1 MSFKKIFPMNKPII
15 AMVHFP
21 PLPGTPLFKKENT
34 LKSIID
40 YTRKDLIALQ
50 NAGVDAVMFGNEND
64 RPYELDVNIASTTT
78 MAYVIGN
85 LKKDINIPFGVN
97 VLWDAMSTIA
107 LAAAT
112 GASFAREIFT
122 GSYASDM
129 GFWNPDA
136 GKAVRYKK
144 SLERDDLVLL
154 YNISAE
160 FAYSLDRRTLA
171 ERAKSVVF
179 SLIPDALLV
188 SGPRTGV
195 SANMNE
201 LKAVKDIVSDVPVL
215 ANTGVNKSNVED
227 ILEIADGVVIGSS
240 LKVDGDTWK
249 AVDENRAKEFMDLVN
264 RIRKK

>member
-1 MSFKKIFPMNKPII
+1 MSFKNIFPMDKPII

-21 PLPGTPLFKKENT
+21 PLPGTPLFKKDDT
-34 LKSIID
+34 LESIIES
-40 YTRKDLIALQ
+40 TRKDLVALQ

-64 RPYELDVNIASTTT
+64 RPYELNVNIASTTT

-97 VLWDAMSTIA
+97 VLWDAISTIA

-122 GSYASDM
+122 GTYASDM

-144 SLERDDLVLL
+144 SLERDNLVLL

-160 FAYSLDRRTLA
+160 FAYSMDKRTLA

-179 SLIPDALLV
+179 SSIPDALLV
-188 SGPRTGV
+188 SGPLTGV
-195 SANMNE
+195 STSIDE
-201 LKAVKDIVSDVPVL
+201 LKAVKDIVRDVPVL
-215 ANTGVNKSNVED
+215 ANTGVNISNVKD
-227 ILEIADGVVIGSS
+227 ILEVADGVVIGSS
-240 LKVDGDTWK
+240 LKVNGDTWK
-249 AVDENRAKEFMDLVN
+249 AVDENRAKKFMDEVN
-264 RIRKK
+264 KIRKK

>member
-1 MSFKKIFPMNKPII
+1 MDKPII

-21 PLPGTPLFKKENT
+21 PLPGAPLFKKDDT
-34 LKSIID
+34 LESIIES
-40 YTRKDLIALQ
+40 TRKDLVALQ

-64 RPYELDVNIASTTT
+64 RPYELNVNIASTTT

-97 VLWDAMSTIA
+97 VLWDAISTIA

-122 GSYASDM
+122 GTYASDM

-144 SLERDDLVLL
+144 SLERDNLVLL

-160 FAYSLDRRTLA
+160 FAYSMDKRTLA

-179 SLIPDALLV
+179 SSIPDALLV
-188 SGPRTGV
+188 SGPLTGV
-195 SANMNE
+195 STSIDE
-201 LKAVKDIVSDVPVL
+201 LKAVKDIVKDVPVL
-215 ANTGVNKSNVED
+215 ANTGVNISNVKD
-227 ILEIADGVVIGSS
+227 ILEVADGVVIGSS
-240 LKVDGDTWK
+240 LKVNGDTWK
-249 AVDENRAKEFMDLVN
+249 AVDENRAKKFMDEVN
-264 RIRKK
+264 KIRKK

>member
-1 MSFKKIFPMNKPII
+1 MDKPII

-21 PLPGTPLFKKENT
+21 PLPGAPLFKKDDT
-34 LKSIID
+34 LESIIES
-40 YTRKDLIALQ
+40 TRKDLVALQ

-64 RPYELDVNIASTTT
+64 RPYELNVNIASTTT

-97 VLWDAMSTIA
+97 VLWDAISTIA

-122 GSYASDM
+122 GTYASDM

-144 SLERDDLVLL
+144 SLERDNLVLL

-160 FAYSLDRRTLA
+160 FAYSMDKRTLA

-179 SLIPDALLV
+179 SSIPDALLV
-188 SGPRTGV
+188 SGPLTGV
-195 SANMNE
+195 STSIDE
-201 LKAVKDIVSDVPVL
+201 LKAVKDIVRDVPVL
-215 ANTGVNKSNVED
+215 ANTGVNISNVKD
-227 ILEIADGVVIGSS
+227 ILEVADGVVIGSS
-240 LKVDGDTWK
+240 LKVNGDTWK
-249 AVDENRAKEFMDLVN
+249 AVDENRAKKFMDEVN
-264 RIRKK
+264 KIRKK

>member
-1 MSFKKIFPMNKPII
+1 MDKPII

-21 PLPGTPLFKKENT
+21 PLPGTPLFKKDDT
-34 LKSIID
+34 LESIIES
-40 YTRKDLIALQ
+40 TRKDLVALQ

-64 RPYELDVNIASTTT
+64 RPYELNVNIASTTT

-97 VLWDAMSTIA
+97 VLWDAISTIA

-122 GSYASDM
+122 GTYASDM

-144 SLERDDLVLL
+144 SLERDNLVLL

-160 FAYSLDRRTLA
+160 FAYSMDKRTLA

-179 SLIPDALLV
+179 SSIPDALLV
-188 SGPRTGV
+188 SGPLTGV
-195 SANMNE
+195 STSIDE
-201 LKAVKDIVSDVPVL
+201 LKAVKDIVRDVPVL
-215 ANTGVNKSNVED
+215 ANTGVNISNVKD
-227 ILEIADGVVIGSS
+227 ILEVADGVVIGSS
-240 LKVDGDTWK
+240 LKVNGDTWK
-249 AVDENRAKEFMDLVN
+249 AVDENRAKKFMDEVN
-264 RIRKK
+264 KIRKK